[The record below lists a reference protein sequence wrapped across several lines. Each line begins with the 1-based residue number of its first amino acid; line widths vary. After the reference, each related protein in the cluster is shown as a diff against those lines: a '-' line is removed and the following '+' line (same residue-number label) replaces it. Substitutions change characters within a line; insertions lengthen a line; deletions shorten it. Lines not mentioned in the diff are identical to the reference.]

1 MTPGCSRR
9 PNTRAVSLSCQVDI
23 IYFFTLNR
31 DKIFVLLDLSTFS
44 GMQLNKPKGNL
55 IFDICL
61 PSPEAEVTVTNPS
74 PWPCQCPTN
83 QIPGLVPGHCLLLTT
98 YLPSYTFHF
107 PSPTLTAS
115 AQCSVV
121 TRINPVS
128 IYREVAQHRFRTL
141 FSFRPFYVST
151 RCFVAEK
158 CSPNETF
165 IPEIYRDVST
175 RMIRNVRD
183 WILHTRRPARNNQT

>member
-1 MTPGCSRR
+1 
-9 PNTRAVSLSCQVDI
+9 
-23 IYFFTLNR
+23 
-31 DKIFVLLDLSTFS
+31 
-44 GMQLNKPKGNL
+44 MQLNKPKSNL

-83 QIPGLVPGHCLLLTT
+83 QIAGLVPGHCLLLTT

-115 AQCSVV
+115 AQCSAV

-128 IYREVAQHRFRTL
+128 IYREVAQVQNSIL
-141 FSFRPFYVST
+141 FYIFLCEHEVFCCREMFPQWNFYT
-151 RCFVAEK
+151 RDLSWRVNKNDSK
-158 CSPNETF
+158 CPWLNSP
-165 IPEIYRDVST
+165 
-175 RMIRNVRD
+175 
-183 WILHTRRPARNNQT
+183 HTATCQKQSNIISNGKDF